1 MEADDLTPTTAVS
14 LTTSASASSSAM
26 STSTSTSTTAQA
38 IKLQCDALERTTA
51 ATNVEERLHS
61 VARDIATVQQRLLA
75 KEDAVLNNP
84 GGRYAD
90 SLRQYRDATDRLES
104 LRTQHADLSST
115 VERQNEELAD
125 LTDRLHATK
134 KSTRDK
140 GRRMTDTTPLI
151 RIKTAI
157 QTVREEMQ
165 DMGVRIGILGHLL
178 LQSQLAMAKRNK
190 KRLLQQQRGG
200 GLGSGGHYDDMDSE
214 DEEDFDDDGEEGQ

>member
-1 MEADDLTPTTAVS
+1 MEVDDLTPTTAVS
-14 LTTSASASSSAM
+14 LTTAASA
-26 STSTSTSTTAQA
+26 STTAQA
-38 IKLQCDALERTTA
+38 IKLQCDALEDTTA
-51 ATNVEERLHS
+51 ITNVEERLQN

-75 KEDAVLNNP
+75 KEDAVLNDP
-84 GGRYAD
+84 GGKYAE

-115 VERQNEELAD
+115 VGRQNEELAD
-125 LTDRLHATK
+125 LTGRLHATK
-134 KSTRDK
+134 KSTKDK

-165 DMGVRIGILGHLL
+165 DMDVRIGVLGHLL

-190 KRLLQQQRGG
+190 KRLQQQQRGG
-200 GLGSGGHYDDMDSE
+200 GLGGGHYDDLDSE
-214 DEEDFDDDGEEGQ
+214 DEEGFDDDGEEGQY

>member
-1 MEADDLTPTTAVS
+1 MEVDDLTPTTAVS
-14 LTTSASASSSAM
+14 LTTAASASSSAI
-26 STSTSTSTTAQA
+26 SPSAQA

-51 ATNVEERLHS
+51 TTNVEERLHS

-75 KEDAVLNNP
+75 KEDAVLNAP
-84 GGRYAD
+84 GGKYAE

-115 VERQNEELAD
+115 VGRQNEELAD

-134 KSTRDK
+134 KSTKDK

-165 DMGVRIGILGHLL
+165 DMDVRIGILGHLL

-190 KRLLQQQRGG
+190 KRLLQQQRGD
-200 GLGSGGHYDDMDSE
+200 GLSSGHYDDMDSE
-214 DEEDFDDDGEEGQ
+214 DEEDFDDAGEEGQ

>member
-1 MEADDLTPTTAVS
+1 MEVDDLTPTTAVS
-14 LTTSASASSSAM
+14 LTTAASA
-26 STSTSTSTTAQA
+26 STTAQA
-38 IKLQCDALERTTA
+38 IKLQCDALEDTTA
-51 ATNVEERLHS
+51 TTNVEERLQN

-75 KEDAVLNNP
+75 KEDAVLNDP
-84 GGRYAD
+84 GGKYAE

-115 VERQNEELAD
+115 VGRQNEELAD
-125 LTDRLHATK
+125 LTGRLHATK
-134 KSTRDK
+134 KSTKDK

-165 DMGVRIGILGHLL
+165 DMDVRIGVLGHLL

-190 KRLLQQQRGG
+190 KRLQQQQRGG
-200 GLGSGGHYDDMDSE
+200 GLGGGHYDDLDSE
-214 DEEDFDDDGEEGQ
+214 DEEGFDDDGEEGQY

>member
-1 MEADDLTPTTAVS
+1 M
-14 LTTSASASSSAM
+14 SS
-26 STSTSTSTTAQA
+26 STTAQA
-38 IKLQCDALERTTA
+38 IKLQCDALDHTTA
-51 ATNVEERLHS
+51 TTNVEERLQN

-75 KEDAVLNNP
+75 KEDAVLNDP
-84 GGRYAD
+84 GGKYAE

-104 LRTQHADLSST
+104 LRTQHADLSPT
-115 VERQNEELAD
+115 VGRQNEELAD

-134 KSTRDK
+134 KSTKDK

-165 DMGVRIGILGHLL
+165 DMDVRIGILGHLL

-190 KRLLQQQRGG
+190 KRLQQQQRGG
-200 GLGSGGHYDDMDSE
+200 GLGGGHYDDLDSG
-214 DEEDFDDDGEEGQ
+214 DEEGFDDDGEEGK